1 MAGEVKEK
9 KDMTKK
15 AGSLDPNT
23 PIQVPKTDWEKFSD
37 QLNKPQEEWSSTR
50 DVERQMPNLME
61 WAEKSGA
68 ADLVHNANAVAPRVE
83 NAPVESIA
91 PEVKPEDAPIEQE
104 PDERLGLAGQVT
116 TAPTAPNLGVAPLVD
131 EDDLAKENEVPD
143 SPLAALYKQL
153 NPEPK
158 QRTPEEEAEYQ
169 RQRKATNIIMGISD
183 AINGLS
189 NLGATMAGAP
199 SRNIDSLTG
208 KWNEALNAAEQERQ
222 KKSAIWREGYLK
234 AALEDYKNAQAL
246 AKEQRERG
254 YKKEDQAEALRQ
266 QKELKR
272 LGAELDKSA
281 REHAA
286 GIRSEQTKVEHENSI
301 KLAQERG
308 KQDRLTAGV
317 RASVSASNAADK
329 ADNKKPSFATT
340 IANTPVDV
348 VVRKESDYSALFD
361 LIKSEVEK
369 SNDDGGKAS
378 LNALNLILEK
388 DAGDKVKSAAHKKG
402 YVMENF
408 AKYYDKIKDNPMYK
422 HLSVELRDGAG
433 NAVEFK
439 PAEQKPA
446 PDITERINATQ
457 KAIKENNPARKNKDK
472 VKGVGMAT
480 EGPLMSSVVVPTYV
494 SGGVEKI
501 QWYNE

>member
-1 MAGEVKEK
+1 MAGGVKEK

-37 QLNKPQEEWSSTR
+37 QLNKPEEEWSSTR

-83 NAPVESIA
+83 NAPVGGIA
-91 PEVKPEDAPIEQE
+91 PEVKPEDAPIERE

-131 EDDLAKENEVPD
+131 EDDLAKEKEIPD

-199 SRNIDSLTG
+199 SRNIDSLMG

-286 GIRSEQTKVEHENSI
+286 SI
-301 KLAQERG
+301 KAKQDEAAHGYKMAEIKESG
-308 KQDRLTAGV
+308 KQQKEEAEI
-317 RASVSASNAADK
+317 RAAASAANAADK
-329 ADNKKPSFATT
+329 LSFATT

-348 VVRKESDYSALFD
+348 VVRRESDYTAIYD
-361 LIKSEVEK
+361 LIKPLVEAQG
-369 SNDDGGKAS
+369 SAAEKAE
-378 LNALNLILEK
+378 LANLSKLLSA

-402 YVMENF
+402 FVMENF
-408 AKYYDKIKDNPMYK
+408 AKYYDKIKDNPLYK
-422 HLSVELRDGAG
+422 HLKVQFQDNEG

-439 PAEQKPA
+439 PAEQKSAEPEEPRDLSNDPISKNLQA
-446 PDITERINATQ
+446 ESSQSFTGVQPTF
-457 KAIKENNPARKNKDK
+457 NNVDSPWLKK
-472 VKGVGMAT
+472 
-480 EGPLMSSVVVPTYV
+480 
-494 SGGVEKI
+494 
-501 QWYNE
+501 